1 MLKIAAFFWSIIKAI
16 MNWCRSVFTKITK
29 VEINDEVWEGLIQFV
44 KFGLV
49 GFSNTIISYATYYI
63 LVPFFHCN
71 KYVASVIGFILSV
84 VNAFYWNNSYVFKK
98 DEEEKRSPILAF
110 IKLFLSYA
118 GTGLLLHNVL
128 LWLFVDIIGIN
139 QYVAPIIN
147 LFITIPTNFLLNKFW
162 AFRKEKRESGQ
173 TDDKDFAQEEK

>member
-1 MLKIAAFFWSIIKAI
+1 MIKIAAWCWRIIKAI
-16 MNWCRSVFTKITK
+16 MERARQIFTKITK
-29 VEINDEVWEGLIQFV
+29 IEIKEEVWEGLVQFV

-49 GFSNTIISYATYYI
+49 GFSNTVISYATYYI
-63 LVPFFHCN
+63 LVPFGCN

-98 DEEEKRSPILAF
+98 ENNEERSPVLAF

-118 GTGLLLHNVL
+118 GTGLLLHNAL
-128 LWLFVDIIGIN
+128 LWLFVDIMHIN
-139 QYVAPIIN
+139 EYIAPIMN

-162 AFRKEKRESGQ
+162 AFRKNKKESNHI
-173 TDDKDFAQEEK
+173 EER